1 MPTLFTALR
10 AQHRDKPHRARITE
24 ISPAA
29 SEEVRKEP
37 LLRGDLDK
45 LLSTQAATFFQLPQ
59 TEALA
64 SMGGSRAKEL
74 LPNLPKRKVAVIGAG
89 LSGLAA
95 AYELN
100 GLGYDVCVFEARS
113 RVGGRVESLTSFANG
128 KTVEGGGE
136 LIGSNHALWNSY
148 RAKFGLEFSDVKEY
162 KSSPYRLKNH
172 TLSYEESS
180 KLMDEMD
187 QELKALSDLA
197 ETLLDAY
204 EPWSNPDSVTL
215 DKMTLA
221 DWVQKRECSKMCKE
235 GIELMMAA
243 DNGIPADEQSLL
255 GILAMVKG
263 GGLDRYWTD
272 SELYRCHGGNQL
284 LAEAFRNELDKGK
297 PRVFCDRPVLSLSR
311 TEKGI
316 ALGVKG
322 EPDPINADDVV
333 LAIPPS
339 VWNKIDVSSFPVL
352 QAKLANP
359 PALGRNVKA
368 LMRLKSRFWEDYGS
382 SPTLSQDGP
391 VDLTWETTEAEKNKE
406 FVMVAFS
413 GAGDAD
419 SCVDWPDADR
429 KRKYIEALS
438 AVYPRL
444 DQAMDAF
451 EFKDWPQTDW
461 SLASYYFP
469 RPGEVLE
476 WGPFWKTGFE
486 DWLHFA
492 GEHTCYAF
500 VGYMEGALVSGYR
513 LARRLAIR
521 DGVLPG

>member
-1 MPTLFTALR
+1 
-10 AQHRDKPHRARITE
+10 
-24 ISPAA
+24 
-29 SEEVRKEP
+29 
-37 LLRGDLDK
+37 
-45 LLSTQAATFFQLPQ
+45 
-59 TEALA
+59 
-64 SMGGSRAKEL
+64 
-74 LPNLPKRKVAVIGAG
+74 
-89 LSGLAA
+89 
-95 AYELN
+95 
-100 GLGYDVCVFEARS
+100 
-113 RVGGRVESLTSFANG
+113 
-128 KTVEGGGE
+128 
-136 LIGSNHALWNSY
+136 
-148 RAKFGLEFSDVKEY
+148 
-162 KSSPYRLKNH
+162 
-172 TLSYEESS
+172 
-180 KLMDEMD
+180 MDEMD
-187 QELKALSDLA
+187 HERKALSDLA

-204 EPWSNPDSVTL
+204 EPWSNPDSETL
-215 DKMTLA
+215 DNMTLT
-221 DWVQKRECSKMCKE
+221 DWVQKRKCSKLCKD

-243 DNGIPADEQSLL
+243 DNGIPANEQSLL
-255 GILAMVKG
+255 GVLAMVKG

-284 LAEAFRNELDKGK
+284 LAEAFRDGLNKGK
-297 PRVFCDRPVLSLSR
+297 PRVFCDRPVLRLSR

-316 ALGVKG
+316 ALQVEG
-322 EPDPINADDVV
+322 EQTPIDVDDVV

-339 VWNKIDVSSFPVL
+339 VWSKIDVSSFPVL
-352 QAKLANP
+352 QAKLAKP
-359 PALGRNVKA
+359 PALGHNVKA

-391 VDLTWETTEAEKNKE
+391 VDLTWETTEAEKKKE

-413 GAGDAD
+413 GAADAD
-419 SCVDWPDADR
+419 SCIAWGDTDR
-429 KRKYIEALS
+429 KRKYIEALT

-444 DQAMDAF
+444 DEAMDAF
-451 EFKDWPQTDW
+451 EFKDWPTTDW